1 MSTTIF
7 AKIIAGEIP
16 ADFVYEDEQCIVIKD
31 LHPKAPVHLLLIP
44 RKPIVNLDDLSE
56 EDEQLMGKLMLTIPK
71 VAKQQGLASGYRTII
86 NTNKGGGQE
95 VYHLHIHILGGGGPL
110 PFA

>member
-1 MSTTIF
+1 MSTIF

-16 ADFVYEDEQCIVIKD
+16 ADLVYEDDHCIVIND
-31 LHPKAPVHLLLIP
+31 LYPKAPVHLLLIP
-44 RKPIVNLDDLSE
+44 RKPIVNLDDLSA
-56 EDEQLMGKLMLTIPK
+56 EDQDLMGHLMLTIAK
-71 VAKQQGLASGYRTII
+71 VAKQQGLDAGYRTII

-95 VYHLHIHILGGGGPL
+95 IYHLHIHILGGGGPL

>member
-1 MSTTIF
+1 MSTIF
-7 AKIIAGEIP
+7 SKIIDGEIP
-16 ADFVYEDEQCIVIKD
+16 SEFVYEDEHCIVIKD
-31 LHPKAPVHLLLIP
+31 LYPKAPVHLLLIP

-56 EDEQLMGKLMLTIPK
+56 HDQALMGHLMLTIPK
-71 VAKQQGLASGYRTII
+71 VAKQAGLAAGYRTII

-95 VYHLHIHILGGGGPL
+95 IYHLHIHILGGGGPL

>member
-1 MSTTIF
+1 MSTIF
-7 AKIIAGEIP
+7 SKIIDGEIP
-16 ADFVYEDEQCIVIKD
+16 ADFVYQDEHCIVIND
-31 LHPKAPVHLLLIP
+31 LYPKAPVHMLMIP

-56 EDEQLMGKLMLTIPK
+56 DDQALMGQLMLTIPK
-71 VAKQQGLASGYRTII
+71 VAKQQGLEAGYRTII

-95 VYHLHIHILGGGGPL
+95 IFHLHIHILGGGGPL